1 MPTSKES
8 RPRIVV
14 TLHGPEQ
21 AAREEP
27 TWATF
32 DNYLEAVGRAGGVPI
47 PLGPESDPADR
58 DAILASMDGLLLP
71 GGVDLDPSLYGQSA
85 HPAVQVEPARD
96 DLELAA
102 WQVARERG
110 VPVLGICRGFQAIN
124 VFSGGTLVQHLEGHD
139 DPTSAP
145 VGHPLH
151 LDPSSRLAGILGE
164 THPLTFTDVN
174 SYHHQAIRPEGLA
187 RGLRATG
194 TAPHE
199 DGHLVEALESEEDAD
214 WLVGVQCHPERAEL
228 IGPEFERLWRAFVDA
243 AARSGRRRR
252 S

>member
-1 MPTSKES
+1 VSTSEES

-32 DNYLEAVGRAGGVPI
+32 DNYLEAVRRAGGVPI
-47 PLGPESDPADR
+47 PLGPESDPAAR
-58 DAILASMDGLLLP
+58 NAAFASMDGLLLP
-71 GGVDLDPSLYGQSA
+71 GGVDLEPSLYGQSV

-102 WQVARERG
+102 WHVARERG

-124 VFSGGTLVQHLEGHD
+124 VFLGGTLVQHLEGHD
-139 DPTSAP
+139 DTTSAP
-145 VGHPLH
+145 TGHPLH
-151 LDPSSRLAGILGE
+151 LDPTSRLAGILGE
-164 THPLTFTDVN
+164 SDPLTFAEVN
-174 SYHHQAIRPEGLA
+174 SYHHQAVRPEDLA
-187 RGLRATG
+187 PGLRATG

-199 DGHLVEALESEEDAD
+199 DGLLVEALESEDADD

-243 AARSGRRRR
+243 AARSGR
-252 S
+252 